1 MRQSS
6 GNSARRRRRS
16 AAVSCRA
23 TTSAST
29 MRARK
34 AVWPSLSVP
43 ACRRWSSRFCA
54 ACRRARRRRLSTN
67 RSLSSLAIVVVI
79 LLFIFVLLVV
89 GARCLGW
96 IEQLA
101 VSIDRTLMDA
111 GPAEILL
118 ELLGTVGLAL
128 QRAGLRLGGLAGDD
142 AQDGVVIE
150 GAIPGGV
157 AQGLGDA
164 GDTYLV
170 GELEDL
176 AHVVARGPAVVFHE
190 ALGDGLELLELARE
204 DVPAGAL
211 RSKLGLVLG
220 GDVALVLRVPQRVL
234 GEGLP
239 FEHNGELAVE
249 HAHVDG
255 TRDEA
260 GRHRVTVGLVR
271 HTEVVAD
278 EPHHHHAGLEAM
290 VRQRDERR
298 LLFHEAGRGLLVR
311 RAVHAGARRLDEP
324 FHGLPVEIVEIVKRP
339 AREEVALHIAEG
351 VFDLALSLLV
361 PRRGRDGAEAVVL
374 HQTLEEPVVDHAVLV
389 ALDDHL
395 FHAVIQDLVRHAIR
409 ILEGED
415 VAVADGMDVGVED
428 EVDVLPAAVSEHERE
443 ADDGRGHTGQEHRVR
458 GEVHLTLDA
467 GRRLEAQVRPS
478 HPLRSE
484 GEDPRLDD
492 GVAADIAV
500 MIPHVLPPKS
510 ASERRVAGAGCARWA
525 GGKRV
530 ARGPQRGG
538 RGSGWGAG

>member
-128 QRAGLRLGGLAGDD
+128 QRAGLGLGGLAGDD
-142 AQDGVVIE
+142 AQDGVVVE
-150 GAIPGGV
+150 GAVPGGV

-164 GDTYLV
+164 GHTCLV

-176 AHVVARGPAVVFHE
+176 AHVVARGPAVVVHE
-190 ALGDGLELLELARE
+190 ALGEGLGDRAELLELARE
-204 DVPAGAL
+204 DVPARAL
-211 RSKLGLVLG
+211 GPKLRLVLG
-220 GDVALVLRVPQRVL
+220 RDEALVLRVAQRVL
-234 GEGLP
+234 GDALP
-239 FEHNGELAVE
+239 FEHDAEPSVE
-249 HAHVDG
+249 HAHADG
-255 TRDEA
+255 ARDEA
-260 GRHRVTVGLVR
+260 GRHRVAVGLVR
-271 HTEVVAD
+271 YAEVVAD
-278 EPHHHHAGLEAM
+278 EPRDDHGGLEAM

-298 LLFHEAGRGLLVR
+298 LLR
-311 RAVHAGARRLDEP
+311 DE
-324 FHGLPVEIVEIVKRP
+324 
-339 AREEVALHIAEG
+339 
-351 VFDLALSLLV
+351 
-361 PRRGRDGAEAVVL
+361 
-374 HQTLEEPVVDHAVLV
+374 
-389 ALDDHL
+389 
-395 FHAVIQDLVRHAIR
+395 
-409 ILEGED
+409 
-415 VAVADGMDVGVED
+415 
-428 EVDVLPAAVSEHERE
+428 
-443 ADDGRGHTGQEHRVR
+443 
-458 GEVHLTLDA
+458 
-467 GRRLEAQVRPS
+467 
-478 HPLRSE
+478 
-484 GEDPRLDD
+484 
-492 GVAADIAV
+492 
-500 MIPHVLPPKS
+500 
-510 ASERRVAGAGCARWA
+510 
-525 GGKRV
+525 
-530 ARGPQRGG
+530 
-538 RGSGWGAG
+538 